1 MRIAMPV
8 FHDQI
13 AMVMDFA
20 QQVLIVDVEAGEEIS
35 RKIIELQQIIPA
47 KVGVLVDHGVDLLIC
62 GALSRPFAAMVFHSG
77 IDTIP
82 FITGGIDDILKAYLE
97 GRLADPQFL
106 LPGGGSRYCR
116 RCKSGRFRHRGHVVV
131 NKKNL

>member
-13 AMVMDFA
+13 ATVMDFA
-20 QQVLIVDVEAGEEIS
+20 QQILLVDVEAGKEVY
-35 RKIIELQQIIPA
+35 RRRIEFQQIIPA
-47 KVGVLVDHGVDLLIC
+47 KAGVLVDHGADLLIC

-77 IDTIP
+77 IDIIP
-82 FITGGIDDILKAYLE
+82 FITGKTDEVLKAYLN

-106 LPGGGSRYCR
+106 LPGSLPGYCR
-116 RCKSGRFRHRGHVVV
+116 RSKGGRFRHRGTCGRQ
-131 NKKNL
+131 